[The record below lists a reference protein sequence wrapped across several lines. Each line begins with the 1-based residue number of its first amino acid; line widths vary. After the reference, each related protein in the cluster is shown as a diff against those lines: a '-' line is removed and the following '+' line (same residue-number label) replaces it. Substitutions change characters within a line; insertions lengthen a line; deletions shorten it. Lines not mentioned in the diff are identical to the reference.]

1 MTERTMR
8 TCVFTVVLTI
18 LCSGCGAPLTTT
30 EKGALTGYV
39 VGSGVGAGMGAALG
53 NPALGALAG
62 GPVGTG
68 VGILAARGV
77 GVDQR
82 IRALQD
88 ELTRLDAELAVQREG
103 LRRLA
108 RDKWLEP

>member
-1 MTERTMR
+1 MMEGTMKGY
-8 TCVFTVVLTI
+8 VLAVMVTI
-18 LCSGCGAPLTTT
+18 LCSGCGTALTGT

-39 VGSGVGAGMGAALG
+39 VGSGVGAGIGAALG

-62 GPVGTG
+62 GPAGTV

-77 GVDQR
+77 GADQR

-88 ELTRLDAELAVQREG
+88 ELARLDAELAVQREG

>member
-1 MTERTMR
+1 MR
-8 TCVFTVVLTI
+8 TSVLMVVVTI
-18 LCSGCGAPLTTT
+18 LCGGCGAAWTPT

-62 GPVGTG
+62 GPVGAG
-68 VGILAARGV
+68 MGILAARGV
-77 GVDQR
+77 GVEQQ
-82 IRALQD
+82 IRALRD
-88 ELTRLDAELAVQREG
+88 ELARLDAELAVQREG

-108 RDKWLEP
+108 RDQWLEP

>member
-1 MTERTMR
+1 MTEGTMR
-8 TCVFTVVLTI
+8 ACVFTVVLAI
-18 LCSGCGAPLTTT
+18 LGSSCGAPLTRT

-39 VGSGVGAGMGAALG
+39 VGSGVGAGIGAALG

-68 VGILAARGV
+68 VGILAARSV
-77 GVDQR
+77 GVEQQ

-88 ELTRLDAELAVQREG
+88 ELARLDAELAVQREG

>member
-1 MTERTMR
+1 MKV
-8 TCVFTVVLTI
+8 CVLAVVLTI
-18 LCSGCGAPLTTT
+18 LCSGCGTAWTPT

-62 GPVGTG
+62 GPVGAG
-68 VGILAARGV
+68 MGILAARGV
-77 GVDQR
+77 GVEQH

-88 ELTRLDAELAVQREG
+88 ELARLDAELAVQREG

-108 RDKWLEP
+108 REQWLEP

>member
-1 MTERTMR
+1 MR
-8 TCVFTVVLTI
+8 VCLLVLVLTI
-18 LCSGCGAPLTTT
+18 LCGGCGTALTRT
-30 EKGALTGYV
+30 EKGAVAGYV
-39 VGSGVGAGMGAALG
+39 IDSGAGAGIGAALG

-62 GPVGTG
+62 GPVGAG
-68 VGILAARGV
+68 IGILATRGA
-77 GVDQR
+77 GVDQQ

-88 ELTRLDAELAVQREG
+88 ELARLDTELAVQREG